1 MKTVSA
7 TTQIDATPLTVWEV
21 LTDLS
26 RYPEW
31 NPLFREAS
39 GEIAVGSRI
48 TLRAVQPA
56 NGRLMTVKAKIV
68 AADPGAE
75 LRWASAL
82 PGLMSGEHSFVL
94 TPLDGGTRLAQ
105 TEIYGGL
112 LAATVSI
119 PRTET
124 IFQAMNDALK
134 ERAETGPPPRDP
146 YPPTP

>member
-7 TTQIDATPLTVWEV
+7 TTQIDAPPMAVWAV
-21 LTDLS
+21 LTDLG

-39 GEIAVGSRI
+39 GEVAVGERI

-82 PGLMSGEHSFVL
+82 PAIMSGEHSFVL
-94 TPLDGGTRLAQ
+94 TPLNGGTRLAQ

-112 LAATVSI
+112 LAATVSV

-134 ERAETGPPPRDP
+134 QRVENP
-146 YPPTP
+146 

>member
-7 TTQIDATPLTVWEV
+7 TTQIDAPPMAVWAV
-21 LTDLS
+21 LTDLG

-39 GEIAVGSRI
+39 GEVAVGERI

-56 NGRLMTVKAKIV
+56 NGRLMTVKATIV

-75 LRWASAL
+75 LRWASSL
-82 PGLMSGEHSFVL
+82 PAIMSGEHSFVL

-112 LAATVSI
+112 LAATVSV

-134 ERAETGPPPRDP
+134 QRVENP
-146 YPPTP
+146 